1 MGSGT
6 KKKGQIDMGSYI
18 QTEKEREAMV
28 WCVKN
33 SITIAPF
40 AFNTT
45 SWYLDIT
52 INGNRN
58 RDPTLYD
65 KKTLWKQMFKYY
77 TYYYEKYKKNE

>member
-6 KKKGQIDMGSYI
+6 KKKGQIDMGTYI
-18 QTEKEREAMV
+18 YTEKEREAMI

-33 SITIAPF
+33 NISIAPF
-40 AFNTT
+40 AYNTT

-52 INGNRN
+52 INRNKN
-58 RDPTLYD
+58 RDPTVYD

-77 TYYYEKYKKNE
+77 IYYYEKYKKNE

>member
-6 KKKGQIDMGSYI
+6 KKKGQIDMGTYI
-18 QTEKEREAMV
+18 HTEKELKAMM

-33 SITIAPF
+33 SIAIAPF
-40 AFNTT
+40 AYNT
-45 SWYLDIT
+45 SNWYLDIT
-52 INGNRN
+52 INGKVN

-77 TYYYEKYKKNE
+77 LYYYEKYKKD